1 MGARVQNESVTYR
14 YEWSWRKIAACDF
27 VDQGMTH
34 GVASA
39 HVAPYATVR
48 RYDCSCS
55 KMHDRSDGQRQ
66 LFSCRCERLRLGID
80 IAFPL
85 SEQLLQALCDILPPC
100 KPVLA
105 LSWIS
110 FHVVQEDSRNRNIA
124 ATPKT
129 RAASAATLNAA
140 N

>member
-14 YEWSWRKIAACDF
+14 YEWSWGKIAVCDF

-39 HVAPYATVR
+39 HVAPYATVCR
-48 RYDCSCS
+48 CDCSYS

-66 LFSCRCERLRLGID
+66 LFPCRCERLRLGID
-80 IAFPL
+80 ISFPL
-85 SEQLLQALCDILPPC
+85 SEQLLQALCDIWPPC
-100 KPVLA
+100 EPVLA

-110 FHVVQEDSRNRNIA
+110 LHVGQEDSRNRNIA